1 MKLFSTFSTVVCT
14 SLDAINNVFLTA
26 KVGSAILMEE
36 SVKARIETSLD
47 SELNWGDSEAVDKA
61 MEAVNKLSD
70 QLRAFAAK

>member
-47 SELNWGDSEAVDKA
+47 SELNWNNSEDIDKA